1 MKTMGRRPLWFGLA
15 LALTGF
21 GAPAIT
27 SREVRADNNAL
38 IDMIKSTWRAQDG
51 ETAEQIFA
59 KASKVAHFVPRGWE
73 VGQKTDTGEPVFFS
87 WAKRREDK
95 ADDEYTIGWD
105 VASDGKM
112 TLGPPYAK
120 PMELGWQAFAL
131 SLIADE
137 ATNDEKG
144 VNLRFLH
151 DPANFNFVTTAQ
163 GKLGDLLRRGR
174 CTIGDPVGVDYLP
187 KIDEKQTAKGD
198 LWRVQLSVDCKIPG
212 PTYFTRDGI
221 IIFEKREG
229 QDWEPQSFFAKR
241 IATYAPGSWF
251 DRADPKEQEV
261 FEAGRKAYERAGIP
275 TRGVQS
281 PFPR

>member
-1 MKTMGRRPLWFGLA
+1 MKHYVLSTLLLIVAPSVA
-15 LALTGF
+15 LAVEPESI
-21 GAPAIT
+21 AKVKK
-27 SREVRADNNAL
+27 E
-38 IDMIKSTWRAQDG
+38 WRAQGG
-51 ETAEQIFA
+51 ETAEQIIA

-73 VGQKTDTGEPVFFS
+73 AGQKTNVGESVIFS
-87 WAKRREDK
+87 WAKHRADK
-95 ADDEYTIGWD
+95 PDDEYTIYWELG
-105 VASDGKM
+105 SDGAI
-112 TLGPPYAK
+112 TVGPPYAK

-131 SLIADE
+131 SLIAREVTDE
-137 ATNDEKG
+137 VKG

-187 KIDEKQTAKGD
+187 KVDEKQTAKGD
-198 LWRVQLSVDCKIPG
+198 LWRVQLSVNCNIPG
-212 PTYFTRDGI
+212 PRYFTRDGA
-221 IIFEKREG
+221 IIFEKRAG

-251 DRADPKEQEV
+251 DRADPKEQEI
-261 FEAGRKAYERAGIP
+261 FETARKAYEGAGIP
-275 TRGVQS
+275 TRGMHS